1 MDDGSATKNK
11 EKSATPTPNNN
22 VIVQG
27 KPPIGADRGK
37 ESPVSSEGKNSE
49 LKQREKEYQRKW
61 PKHHTS
67 SSSRD
72 VRLVATKK
80 NNFQIDFPSITF
92 SSLTISPWDE
102 DAPASTGDYRR
113 RTSRPS
119 HHDSHHSTTSDR
131 YARPPQQPRRRMNSC
146 DEEYDEEYERRQHAA
161 QRARGFKGNVHRSR
175 EILNSGENPNWRYP
189 NEQWSDDEDDER
201 MDRSRQFDRNALRS
215 TYGPPYDKREPK
227 SLPYDRRVHDKR
239 SKYYRPNR
247 SEQYEYDPYDIPPP
261 STGRSKSR
269 KEFDDYEAG
278 AFERGSRESRS
289 AREFF
294 YDRERKSF
302 DSNESYESGRGHR
315 MGSGEIYGSYES
327 RGGEYRDRERY
338 FAAQGRPRRSHR
350 SRGELND
357 EDSEEDPGQRRIT
370 ESTGSLQRPGG
381 ASRSSKHIQL
391 DDDIWGSGPKQ
402 QQWKR
407 PSSADRL
414 SGSGGLSGSENESEK
429 RQKRK
434 SKPPKGKEVELRSNY
449 ATIRHPSHHQQRREY
464 FDYEDESATAFEDE
478 PPRNISPRS
487 QEHEYY
493 GRRRPPHGPNQRTFS
508 SSSRS
513 DSKGFNE
520 YSKPRYPDDEEYEAR
535 KRGQGPFKKS
545 TSRDLYVEDSR
556 GDYYQKPGFDDDEQN
571 VRRQQPGKRS
581 DYSEELPT
589 SQQQQS
595 LQRPSSGQSQGGN
608 GKFNFDGFESD
619 FIASPK
625 QADNQQPKSGSQQKF
640 SFESELLPSPN
651 LNKNSTSQ
659 QRLRFSENVS
669 VSKFDSNSSS
679 QQMFEDDFAE
689 WTADTPQAAS
699 SNIQSSLKKGNA
711 SNLKNN
717 SFFAR
722 HENLK
727 KSESVNIF
735 ARKNDEDPFEN
746 DDFFASEEKN
756 HPSAGEHDPF
766 NQWGN
771 KNNFA
776 NFDDNKNI

>member
-1 MDDGSATKNK
+1 
-11 EKSATPTPNNN
+11 
-22 VIVQG
+22 
-27 KPPIGADRGK
+27 
-37 ESPVSSEGKNSE
+37 
-49 LKQREKEYQRKW
+49 
-61 PKHHTS
+61 
-67 SSSRD
+67 
-72 VRLVATKK
+72 
-80 NNFQIDFPSITF
+80 
-92 SSLTISPWDE
+92 
-102 DAPASTGDYRR
+102 
-113 RTSRPS
+113 
-119 HHDSHHSTTSDR
+119 
-131 YARPPQQPRRRMNSC
+131 MNSC

-161 QRARGFKGNVHRSR
+161 SQRARGFKGNVHRSR

-201 MDRSRQFDRNALRS
+201 IQDRSRQFDRNALRS

-247 SEQYEYDPYDIPPP
+247 NEPYEYDPYDVPPP
-261 STGRSKSR
+261 SGRGKSR
-269 KEFDDYEAG
+269 KEFDDYEPG

-294 YDRERKSF
+294 YDRDRKSF
-302 DSNESYESGRGHR
+302 DSNESYESGGRGGHR

-327 RGGEYRDRERY
+327 RGEYRDRERY
-338 FAAQGRPRRSHR
+338 FAGQSRPRRSHR

-357 EDSEEDPGQRRIT
+357 EDSEEEQGQRRIT

-381 ASRSSKHIQL
+381 SSRTSKHIQL
-391 DDDIWGSGPKQ
+391 DDDIWGVGPK

-414 SGSGGLSGSENESEK
+414 SGSGGLSGSEDNESEK
-429 RQKRK
+429 RHRRK
-434 SKPPKGKEVELRSNY
+434 TRPPKGKEVELRSNY

-464 FDYEDESATAFEDE
+464 FEYDEESAAGFEDE

-493 GRRRPPHGPNQRTFS
+493 GRRKPPHGPSQRNFS
-508 SSSRS
+508 STRS

-520 YSKPRYPDDEEYEAR
+520 YSKPRYPDDEEYDAR

-545 TSRDLYVEDSR
+545 SSRDLYVDDSR
-556 GDYYQKPGFDDDEQN
+556 GGDYYQKPGFDDDEPTN
-571 VRRQQPGKRS
+571 VRRQSNKRM
-581 DYSEELPT
+581 DYGEEFQQA
-589 SQQQQS
+589 QQQQQQ
-595 LQRPSSGQSQGGN
+595 QRPPSGQSQGGN
-608 GKFNFDGFESD
+608 NKFNFDGFESD

-625 QADNQQPKSGSQQKF
+625 QADQQKTGSQQKF
-640 SFESELLPSPN
+640 SFDSELSPSPN
-651 LNKNSTSQ
+651 LNKNSSSQ

-689 WTADTPQAAS
+689 WTADTPQAS
-699 SNIQSSLKKGNA
+699 SNIQSSLKKGNS

-727 KSESVNIF
+727 KSDSVNIF

-746 DDFFASEEKN
+746 DDFFASEGKN
-756 HPSAGEHDPF
+756 QPNTGEQDPF
-766 NQWGN
+766 QWSN